1 MTQII
6 SKADATHARS
16 IAKTISWRTIGS
28 LDTMLLGY
36 VFTGSLLIAGS
47 IASTEVITK
56 IALYYLH
63 ERGWSHVRW
72 GRI

>member
-1 MTQII
+1 MSEIV

-16 IAKTISWRTIGS
+16 FVKTISWRTLGS

-36 VFTGSLLIAGS
+36 IFTGSLVIAGS
-47 IASTEVITK
+47 IASTEVATK
-56 IALYYLH
+56 VILYYLH
-63 ERGWSHVRW
+63 ERGWSHIRW